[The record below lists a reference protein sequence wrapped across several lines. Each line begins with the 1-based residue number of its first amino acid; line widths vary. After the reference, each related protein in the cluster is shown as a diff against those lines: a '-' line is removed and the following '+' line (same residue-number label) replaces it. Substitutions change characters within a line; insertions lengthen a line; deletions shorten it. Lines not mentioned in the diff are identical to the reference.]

1 MLSYKRK
8 HMGKYFTQ
16 SELIASTEAYKRKID
31 NTPGEEEKEHLDEL
45 IEFMDDIRGA
55 WGSAIIVRSG
65 YRCPELNKAIG
76 GVKKSAHQTGYAVDC
91 VPANNKKKKFFEFC
105 KEYLKDRDF
114 DELLFEKNNSG
125 SIWIHIALKSID
137 GKQRRKIRTLE
148 VK

>member
-1 MLSYKRK
+1 MS
-8 HMGKYFTQ
+8 KYF
-16 SELIASTEAYKRKID
+16 SLKELIASTEAYKRKID
-31 NTPGEEEKEHLDEL
+31 NTPGEEEKEHLEEL
-45 IEFMDDIRGA
+45 MEFMDGIRST
-55 WGSAIIVRSG
+55 WGSAIIVTSG
-65 YRCPELNKAIG
+65 YRCPELNEAIG
-76 GVKKSAHQTGYAVDC
+76 GSKKSAHQTGYAVDC